1 MQKKSKDFYLT
12 IIVVESLQLDITLIE
27 VGFDRFAIIEDCA
40 SNNRLSLWRN
50 KKTRCTS
57 KKTRN
62 RQVVKTI
69 YNQKN
74 TKNTSE

>member
-1 MQKKSKDFYLT
+1 MLLLYKKS
-12 IIVVESLQLDITLIE
+12 IVVESLQLDITLIE
-27 VGFDRFAIIEDCA
+27 VGFDRFAVIEDCA

-62 RQVVKTI
+62 RQVVETI
-69 YNQKN
+69 YNQK
-74 TKNTSE
+74 KHKKHF